1 MIEYLEN
8 EVHILI
14 NNNEPIVHVIFFFQ
28 DDSLQLR
35 KTGRMAV
42 SCPREVKVHF
52 TELSTE

>member
-8 EVHILI
+8 KFHILI

-35 KTGRMAV
+35 ITGRMAV
-42 SCPREVKVHF
+42 SCPREVKVHC